1 MKSSRKENPCGLVR
15 PPAEQGTGRTQLDS
29 PTSHVGLSQVSQ
41 ASPGHAYW
49 LTKRQ
54 RKNRKNKR
62 RKEPLRQT
70 QQKTKKPFGL
80 NILQANVEGIKK
92 KKTELEKVMSDNQV
106 HIALLQETLHANV
119 DLHITGYTPYP
130 CKCGTCRG
138 IITYVRNDVQCDVS
152 PHLADSPNDIIRAT
166 VWYENKKYTIFNV
179 YSPPKETFTF
189 SFTEN
194 NFKSTVIAGDF
205 NGHSPLWGYTDQN
218 QSGRNVE
225 ELCETTNL
233 IRIQDQNSTATLLH
247 KAHGTLHRPDLTL
260 ISADLDSY
268 TSKVLKDIASDHRP
282 TLTTL
287 HTSRQRTRTRR
298 TRWNFRKAD
307 WKKFN
312 STLDKELDLAE
323 FGKLDEDSA
332 NDKLC
337 TTILKA
343 AQLSIPRGSVKKYK
357 PFWNQ
362 ELEEAVEKRNSARNT
377 YESNPTAENRTEYK
391 KTTAETKLL
400 TKASKQKKMV

>member
-1 MKSSRKENPCGLVR
+1 MKSSRKEHPCGLVR

-92 KKTELEKVMSDNQV
+92 KKTELEKVMNDNQV

-166 VWYENKKYTIFNV
+166 VWYENKKYSIPSLNR
-179 YSPPKETFTF
+179 
-189 SFTEN
+189 
-194 NFKSTVIAGDF
+194 
-205 NGHSPLWGYTDQN
+205 HLWGFSKLAAYPVWRFKEVSNVGGQDFKKKE
-218 QSGRNVE
+218 QS
-225 ELCETTNL
+225 
-233 IRIQDQNSTATLLH
+233 I
-247 KAHGTLHRPDLTL
+247 LTCVGKM
-260 ISADLDSY
+260 I
-268 TSKVLKDIASDHRP
+268 TIA
-282 TLTTL
+282 
-287 HTSRQRTRTRR
+287 
-298 TRWNFRKAD
+298 
-307 WKKFN
+307 
-312 STLDKELDLAE
+312 
-323 FGKLDEDSA
+323 
-332 NDKLC
+332 
-337 TTILKA
+337 
-343 AQLSIPRGSVKKYK
+343 
-357 PFWNQ
+357 
-362 ELEEAVEKRNSARNT
+362 
-377 YESNPTAENRTEYK
+377 
-391 KTTAETKLL
+391 
-400 TKASKQKKMV
+400 